1 MSSTFRV
8 RGKQFGART
17 FSCVFFALVWLCCIC
32 GCSLTH
38 PQAWIQPKDHLYDK
52 ELSATYDQTKIKKS
66 LTLDVLPRIGQSKN
80 ELLSQSDS
88 VVASLGQTKEGYKT
102 WFTMVA
108 FHEYELSVI
117 RKYFFVVDEKVEKR
131 MTKGLGLRFDCEM
144 LLDKE
149 ELDKIQAS
157 KELKQAALLKRMR
170 DNLSSDA
177 SELAGGTDAPR
188 SVEGR
193 LDVNVLL
200 IKQVFGTILRG
211 LDRSPVLAT
220 RISDPNGI
228 GFDHI
233 NFGEGKV
240 RLWTEGNVA
249 AVKVRLGALVPTFH
263 EFRDTNLQAPSVSAG
278 AINPLPPQGQT
289 YGRGL

>member
-8 RGKQFGART
+8 RGNQFGARA
-17 FSCVFFALVWLCCIC
+17 FYFGFFALVSLCCIC
-32 GCSLTH
+32 GCSLTYPH
-38 PQAWIQPKDHLYDK
+38 AWIQPKDHLYDK
-52 ELSATYDQTKIKKS
+52 ELSAAYDQTRIKKS
-66 LTLDVLPRIGQSKN
+66 LTLDVLPRIGLSKN

-88 VVASLGQTKEGYKT
+88 VVAARGRSKAGYKS

-131 MTKGLGLRFDCEM
+131 LTKGLGFRFDGEM
-144 LLDKE
+144 LLDEE
-149 ELDKIQAS
+149 ELAKIRDM
-157 KELKQAALLKRMR
+157 KEIQQIAVLKMMR

-177 SELAGGTDAPR
+177 SELAGGTDTPR
-188 SVEGR
+188 SAEGG

-200 IKQVFGTILRG
+200 SKQVFEPILRG
-211 LDRSPVLAT
+211 LARSPVLAT

-240 RLWTEGNVA
+240 RVWAEGNVA
-249 AVKVRLGALVPTFH
+249 AVKIRLGALVPTFH
-263 EFRDTNLQAPSVSAG
+263 ELQE
-278 AINPLPPQGQT
+278 AINPLP

>member
-1 MSSTFRV
+1 MLLREAATLRSSLRSTRRCAARV
-8 RGKQFGART
+8 RGRT
-17 FSCVFFALVWLCCIC
+17 CYVVFFAAVCFCCIC
-32 GCSLTH
+32 GCSLTY
-38 PQAWIQPKDHLYDK
+38 PQTWIQPKDHLYDK

-66 LTLDVLPRIGQSKN
+66 LTLDVLPRIGQLKD

-88 VVASLGQTKEGYKT
+88 VVASLGQGKEGYKT

-131 MTKGLGLRFDCEM
+131 FTFGQGFRFDCEM

-149 ELDKIQAS
+149 ELEKLGDT
-157 KELKQAALLKRMR
+157 KELGEVALLKRMGE
-170 DNLSSDA
+170 NLSRDA
-177 SELAGGTDAPR
+177 RELGGGTDAPR
-188 SVEGR
+188 SSEGR
-193 LDVNVLL
+193 LDVSVLL
-200 IKQVFGTILRG
+200 IKQVLDTIVRG
-211 LDRSPVLAT
+211 LERSPVLAT

-240 RLWTEGNVA
+240 RMWAEGNAV
-249 AVKVRLGALVPTFH
+249 AVKIRLGAFLPTFA
-263 EFRDTNLQAPSVSAG
+263 ELAAPAVAE
-278 AINPLPPQGQT
+278 PVQQP
-289 YGRGL
+289 

>member
-8 RGKQFGART
+8 RGASLRGRA
-17 FSCVFFALVWLCCIC
+17 CCVVFFAAVCFCCVC

-38 PQAWIQPKDHLYDK
+38 PQAWIQPKDYLYNK
-52 ELSATYDQTKIKKS
+52 ELSATYDQTRIKKS
-66 LTLDVLPRIGQSKN
+66 LTLDVLPRIGQLKD

-88 VVASLGQTKEGYKT
+88 VVASLGQGKEGYKT

-131 MTKGLGLRFDCEM
+131 FTLGRGLRFDCEM

-149 ELDKIQAS
+149 ELEKLGDA
-157 KELKQAALLKRMR
+157 KELGEVALLKRIGENLGR
-170 DNLSSDA
+170 DA
-177 SELAGGTDAPR
+177 CELGGGTEAPR
-188 SVEGR
+188 SAEGR

-200 IKQVFGTILRG
+200 IKQVLDTIVRG
-211 LDRSPVLAT
+211 LERSPELAA
-220 RISDPNGI
+220 RISDANGI

-240 RLWTEGNVA
+240 RMWAEGNVV
-249 AVKVRLGALVPTFH
+249 AVKIRLGAFLPTFQ
-263 EFRDTNLQAPSVSAG
+263 ELAGPAVAEPAQQAAKVE
-278 AINPLPPQGQT
+278 
-289 YGRGL
+289 

>member
-8 RGKQFGART
+8 RGRQFGART
-17 FSCVFFALVWLCCIC
+17 FYFGVFALLSLCCIC
-32 GCSLTH
+32 GCSLTNL
-38 PQAWIQPKDHLYDK
+38 QAWIQPKDHLYDK
-52 ELSATYDQTKIKKS
+52 ELSATYDQTKIEKS

-88 VVASLGQTKEGYKT
+88 VVASLGRSKAGYKS
-102 WFTMVA
+102 WFTIVT

-117 RKYFFVVDEKVEKR
+117 RKYFFIVDEKVEKR
-131 MTKGLGLRFDCEM
+131 LTKGLGFRFDCEM

-149 ELDKIQAS
+149 EIDKIRNT
-157 KELKQAALLKRMR
+157 KELQQIAVLKRMR
-170 DNLSSDA
+170 DNLSSDVA
-177 SELAGGTDAPR
+177 ELAGGTDTPR
-188 SVEGR
+188 SAGG

-200 IKQVFGTILRG
+200 IKQVFETILRG

-220 RISDPNGI
+220 RISDPNGL

-240 RLWTEGNVA
+240 RVWAEGNVA
-249 AVKVRLGALVPTFH
+249 AVKIRIGALLPTFH
-263 EFRDTNLQAPSVSAG
+263 E
-278 AINPLPPQGQT
+278 LPEPAVARQRRVRQPAKVE
-289 YGRGL
+289 

>member
-8 RGKQFGART
+8 RGRQFGART
-17 FSCVFFALVWLCCIC
+17 FYLGSFALLSLCCVC
-32 GCSLTH
+32 GCSLTY
-38 PQAWIQPKDHLYDK
+38 PQAWIQPKDYLYDK
-52 ELSATYDQTKIKKS
+52 ELSATYDQTRIKKS
-66 LTLDVLPRIGQSKN
+66 LTLDVLPMIGQSEN

-88 VVASLGQTKEGYKT
+88 VVASLGRSKEGYKS

-117 RKYFFVVDEKVEKR
+117 RKYFFIVDEKVEKR
-131 MTKGLGLRFDCEM
+131 LTKGLGFRFDCEM

-149 ELDKIQAS
+149 ELDKIRNT
-157 KELKQAALLKRMR
+157 KELQQIAVLKRMR
-170 DNLSSDA
+170 DNLSSDI
-177 SELAGGTDAPR
+177 SDLGGGTDAPA
-188 SVEGR
+188 SAEGG
-193 LDVNVLL
+193 LDINALL
-200 IKQVFGTILRG
+200 IKQVFETILRG

-240 RLWTEGNVA
+240 RLWAEGNVA
-249 AVKVRLGALVPTFH
+249 AVKIRLGALVPTFR
-263 EFRDTNLQAPSVSAG
+263 E
-278 AINPLPPQGQT
+278 LPEPPVAAHLRQPAKVE
-289 YGRGL
+289 

>member
-1 MSSTFRV
+1 MSPTFRV
-8 RGKQFGART
+8 RGRQFGART
-17 FSCVFFALVWLCCIC
+17 FYFVFFALVWLCCIC
-32 GCSLTH
+32 GCSLTS

-52 ELSATYDQTKIKKS
+52 ELSATYDQTRIKKS
-66 LTLDVLPRIGQSKN
+66 LTLDVLPRIGQSKD

-88 VVASLGQTKEGYKT
+88 VVASLGQSKEGYKT

-131 MTKGLGLRFDCEM
+131 MTKGLGFRFDCEM

-149 ELDKIQAS
+149 ELEKMRGE
-157 KELKQAALLKRMR
+157 KEPNEIALLKRMR
-170 DNLSSDA
+170 DNLGSDA
-177 SELAGGTDAPR
+177 SELAGGTDTPR
-188 SVEGR
+188 SAEGR

-200 IKQVFGTILRG
+200 IKQVFETILRG
-211 LDRSPVLAT
+211 LERSPVLAT

-240 RLWTEGNVA
+240 RVWTDGNVA
-249 AVKVRLGALVPTFH
+249 AAKIRLGALLPTFH
-263 EFRDTNLQAPSVSAG
+263 ELPQPAVAGQRRLQQPAKVE
-278 AINPLPPQGQT
+278 
-289 YGRGL
+289 